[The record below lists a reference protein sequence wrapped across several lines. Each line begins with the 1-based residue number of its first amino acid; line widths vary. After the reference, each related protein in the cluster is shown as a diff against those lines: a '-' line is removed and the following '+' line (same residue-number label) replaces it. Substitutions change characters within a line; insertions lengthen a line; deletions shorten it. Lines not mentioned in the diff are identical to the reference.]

1 MNDLLLYLQAPTVDK
16 PHCLA
21 GAYCTSAL
29 SHCLGRYSG
38 ITGRTTCRDETVTDE
53 VVDLVT
59 GSAEELR
66 ASVERVL
73 IVRVLALAVSAR
85 RHL

>member
-1 MNDLLLYLQAPTVDK
+1 MNDLLLYLQAPTVEK

-21 GAYCTSAL
+21 GAYYTSAL
-29 SHCLGRYSG
+29 SHCLGRCSG
-38 ITGRTTCRDETVTDE
+38 FTGRNTCRDEAVTDE

-59 GSAEELR
+59 GPAVKLR

-73 IVRVLALAVSAR
+73 IFRVLALAVSAR

>member
-1 MNDLLLYLQAPTVDK
+1 MNDLLLYLQAPTVEK

-21 GAYCTSAL
+21 GVYYTSAL
-29 SHCLGRYSG
+29 SHCLGRCS
-38 ITGRTTCRDETVTDE
+38 GRTTCHDETVTYE

-59 GSAEELR
+59 GPAVELR
-66 ASVERVL
+66 AAVERVL
-73 IVRVLALAVSAR
+73 VVRVLALAVSAR

>member
-1 MNDLLLYLQAPTVDK
+1 MNVLLLYLQAPTVEK

-21 GAYCTSAL
+21 GSYYTSAL
-29 SHCLGRYSG
+29 SHCLGRCS
-38 ITGRTTCRDETVTDE
+38 GRTTCRDKAVTDE
-53 VVDLVT
+53 VVELVT
-59 GSAEELR
+59 RPAVELR
-66 ASVERVL
+66 ATVERVL